1 MTQQEIDDLKRE
13 HNRLQQQGRRAYS
26 EASELFRQ
34 CIDLQDRIQ
43 EAEGDD
49 YDPIPLLF
57 GGGFY
62 VDPK

>member
-1 MTQQEIDDLKRE
+1 MTQQEIDAMKRE
-13 HNRLQQQGRRAYS
+13 HNRLQARGRRVYA

-34 CIDLQDRIQ
+34 CISLQERIQ
-43 EAEGDD
+43 KAEGDD

>member
-13 HNRLQQQGRRAYS
+13 HNRLQQHGRRAYA
-26 EASELFRQ
+26 EVAEIFRK
-34 CIDLQDRIQ
+34 CIDLRERIQ
-43 EAEGDD
+43 KAEGYD